1 MAGRTANAVRATA
14 SARGLTSGIY
24 GTCEDWP
31 VTGPEAG
38 PAAEPP
44 DEPAD
49 QPANERAGR
58 YTRSFA
64 GMIGAMLIS
73 LLVIGAFVAFRA
85 LNRDELDVKPQAVD
99 YLDSVGV
106 LQESGVTVVYPPTL
120 PDGWVATSID
130 FQPGERPVWGV
141 GFLTDTDT
149 FAGVRQE
156 DVSLDELVDTYVDEN
171 ATEGET
177 VRIESD
183 VADTWRQFEDEG
195 GDSAFAAE
203 VAGQWVLV
211 YGSADRSDLEGIVES
226 LTTEPVAETS

>member
-1 MAGRTANAVRATA
+1 M
-14 SARGLTSGIY
+14 
-24 GTCEDWP
+24 
-31 VTGPEAG
+31 TGPEAG

-44 DEPAD
+44 DEPAER
-49 QPANERAGR
+49 PANERPGR

-85 LNRDELDVKPQAVD
+85 LNRDELDVEPQAVD

-106 LQESGVTVVYPPTL
+106 LQESGVRVVYPPTL

-130 FQPGERPVWGV
+130 FRPGTRPVWGV
-141 GFLTDTDT
+141 GFLTDADT

-156 DVSLDELVDTYVDEN
+156 DNALDEMVDTYVDEN

-177 VRIESD
+177 VRIDSD
-183 VADTWRQFEDEG
+183 VAESWRQFEDEG

-203 VAGQWVLV
+203 VDGGWVLV
-211 YGSADRSDLEGIVES
+211 YGSADRADLEGIIES
-226 LTTEPVAETS
+226 LTTEPVAETT